1 MVACAPEKLANDRFY
16 EAWSGPIWMVN
27 ATKYGH
33 LGVNDAG
40 VSKVGGVLC
49 ADSDEPKVSIEV
61 AEKTGTPIP
70 MAWDRS
76 GHRVSGPAIS
86 MGAKYFDSNGDP
98 KLVDDGLKAMTQ
110 MLYDWHQAGTM
121 SKDLWGSV
129 SGSKY
134 HAPNDWWNAAE
145 VVFMM
150 SGSWQIGR
158 FANEVGDDFDWWAV
172 PAPCGPAACTGMPGG
187 NALLA
192 FNANP
197 AVGKVMDY
205 LSSKEQLS
213 SFIGQVLAIPG
224 HLDLQVDYQTDD
236 PNAKHAL
243 NTFAGAVPTI
253 DQVAVDLQAHVDNRI
268 MFNAIISRLG
278 QAIVG
283 EMTMEEAWTRMD
295 EDVEKQLK
303 EKYGG

>member
-1 MVACAPEKLANDRFY
+1 
-16 EAWSGPIWMVN
+16 
-27 ATKYGH
+27 
-33 LGVNDAG
+33 
-40 VSKVGGVLC
+40 
-49 ADSDEPKVSIEV
+49 
-61 AEKTGTPIP
+61 
-70 MAWDRS
+70 
-76 GHRVSGPAIS
+76 
-86 MGAKYFDSNGDP
+86 
-98 KLVDDGLKAMTQ
+98 
-110 MLYDWHQAGTM
+110 
-121 SKDLWGSV
+121 
-129 SGSKY
+129 
-134 HAPNDWWNAAE
+134 
-145 VVFMM
+145 MM

-253 DQVAVDLQAHVDNRI
+253 DQVAFDLQAHVDNRI

-283 EMTMEEAWTRMD
+283 EMTMEEAWDRMD